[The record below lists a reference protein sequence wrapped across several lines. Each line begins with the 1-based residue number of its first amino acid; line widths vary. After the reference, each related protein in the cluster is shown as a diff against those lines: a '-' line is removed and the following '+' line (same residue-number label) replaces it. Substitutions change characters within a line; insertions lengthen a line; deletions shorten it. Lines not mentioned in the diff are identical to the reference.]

1 MSLVDFLCK
10 ELTGLNMP
18 SDVADDILE
27 LSCMY
32 KVGDFVK
39 GISTTNN
46 DEEGQIIKINKT
58 TIRIKKDMED
68 TNVSLK
74 KNSVR
79 YCWGCQDDDEWASS
93 YGFSIEDGKYTIVM
107 AGGGSHWWNYV
118 IDKDGVYVEY
128 MRGFYPVLSKI
139 VGNLICSPCGD
150 YLVEKPKDYE
160 LKMGETN
167 VYEMIQECYE
177 EEIMNYFDEFDE
189 EDYDSD

>member
-18 SDVADDILE
+18 SDVADDVLE

-39 GISTTNN
+39 GVSTTNN

-58 TIRIKKDMED
+58 TIRIKMDMED

-79 YCWGCQDDDEWASS
+79 YCWGCQDDDEWASG

-118 IDKDGVYVEY
+118 INKEGVFIQNT
-128 MRGFYPVLSKI
+128 GGLSSI
-139 VGNLICSPCGD
+139 VGNLIGSPCGD
-150 YLVEKPKDYE
+150 YLVVKPKDYVC
-160 LKMGETN
+160 KCGEN
-167 VYEMIQECYE
+167 DFYEMIQECYE
-177 EEIMNYFDEFDE
+177 DEIMNYFDEFDE

>member
-18 SDVADDILE
+18 SDVADDVLE

-39 GISTTNN
+39 GVSTTNN

-58 TIRIKKDMED
+58 TIRIKMDMED

-74 KNSVR
+74 KNTVN
-79 YCWGCQDDDEWASS
+79 YCWGCQDDDWDSG
-93 YGFSIEDGKYTIVM
+93 YGFSIKDGKYTIVM

-118 IDKDGVYVEY
+118 INKEGVFIQNT
-128 MRGFYPVLSKI
+128 GGLSSI
-139 VGNLICSPCGD
+139 VGNLIGSPCGD
-150 YLVEKPKDYE
+150 YLVVKPKDYVC
-160 LKMGETN
+160 KCGEN
-167 VYEMIQECYE
+167 DFYEMIQECYE
-177 EEIMNYFDEFDE
+177 DEIMNYFDEFDE
-189 EDYDSD
+189 EDYEEEESD